1 MCTSV
6 CLYAT
11 HDFVFTA
18 VLNSLLTPFPCLYF
32 LPGEGPFP
40 GIIDLFGIIGGL
52 IEFRASLLAS
62 HGFAV
67 LALAYFAYE
76 DLPDKLLET
85 DLEYFE
91 EAADFLLAHPK
102 VVKILFHSSHKII
115 GQKKTQVS
123 GLIGL
128 ASGRAQLTF

>member
-1 MCTSV
+1 MF
-6 CLYAT
+6 L
-11 HDFVFTA
+11 F
-18 VLNSLLTPFPCLYF
+18 F

-62 HGFAV
+62 RGFAV

-76 DLPDKLLET
+76 GLPDKLLET

-102 VVKILFHSSHKII
+102 VVKILFDSSHKII
-115 GQKKTQVS
+115 G
-123 GLIGL
+123 
-128 ASGRAQLTF
+128 

>member
-1 MCTSV
+1 M
-6 CLYAT
+6 
-11 HDFVFTA
+11 
-18 VLNSLLTPFPCLYF
+18 
-32 LPGEGPFP
+32 
-40 GIIDLFGIIGGL
+40 FGIIGGL
-52 IEFRASLLAS
+52 TEFRASLLAS

-76 DLPDKLLET
+76 GLPDKLLET

-115 GQKKTQVS
+115 GQKNHKCLVESVQPWAEHSLHFKNDRRV
-123 GLIGL
+123 GLL
-128 ASGRAQLTF
+128 SNSRLQAHRRQ